1 MDEYYEHTVRK
12 IAHNLTLEEVDCTED
27 VLHDLDGEDDSEEE
41 AKNNPTEIPL

>member
-12 IAHNLTLEEVDCTED
+12 IAHNLTLEEADCTED